1 MTAPLRPAALGKR
14 SRRWLRRRA
23 WRRFGESV
31 IDRPLMPSLL
41 GFQKAGSGV
50 VDGLGGL
57 RLSYDPRSDIG
68 QTLFLSG
75 TFEEL
80 EIRFFEQILSGI
92 ERPTVLDIGANL
104 GLHCLR
110 WATSSIE
117 ASIYAFEPSPRT
129 LRILRRNIRMNRLE
143 KRIQVIPVAL
153 SDHPGNSAF
162 FHCEDDAY
170 SSLRDTHRRPV
181 VESIEVEVTTV
192 DTFVKTRGLP
202 SLNLMKID
210 VEGLEREVLRGSK
223 RTLELLRP
231 HLFVEVFGGTHSNP
245 DPEGTIEF
253 VKTFGYDAFVLK
265 NGVPEEYARH
275 SDQFYNYYFMP
286 KP

>member
-1 MTAPLRPAALGKR
+1 MNAPLRPRALAKR
-14 SRRWLRRRA
+14 PRRWLRRRV
-23 WRRFGESV
+23 WSRFGASV
-31 IDRPLMPSLL
+31 IGRPLMPSLL
-41 GFQKAGSGV
+41 GFQKVGSGV
-50 VDGLGGL
+50 VDGLGDL
-57 RLSYDPRSDIG
+57 RLAYDPRSDIG
-68 QTLFLSG
+68 QTLFVSG
-75 TFEEL
+75 TFEEF

-92 ERPTVLDIGANL
+92 ERPTVFDIGANL

-110 WATSSIE
+110 WARSSIG

-129 LRILRRNIRMNRLE
+129 LRTLRRNIQMNRLE
-143 KRIQVIPVAL
+143 QRVEVIPVAL
-153 SDHPGNSAF
+153 SDHSGTSAF

-170 SSLRDTHRRPV
+170 SSLRDTHRRRV

-192 DTFVKTRGLP
+192 DTFVKARGLP

-210 VEGLEREVLRGSK
+210 VEGLEREVLQGSS

-253 VKTFGYDAFVLK
+253 VRTFGYEAFVLK
-265 NGVPEEYARH
+265 NGVPEKYVRH
-275 SDQFYNYYFMP
+275 SDQFYNYYFLP
-286 KP
+286 KS